1 MAFRL
6 SDILDLDFLLALD
19 EHPDAAESAEPKAAR
34 DRDIFRQA
42 GGDHLSD
49 NALMAAW
56 LSYRKMLYL
65 DQAGP
70 GGYQRLPGRLFN
82 DLFTWTARGLA
93 MAGGLAGLF
102 LAYGFLAYHGVR
114 PVNVAVFFFV
124 FVLLPAVFSLFSVA
138 GFLFRH
144 VRGFGTKS
152 RGMAALV
159 SSLLFDRIPGMLKRL
174 RDKAEKRPAENGPT
188 RLDEALVFIRTKK
201 QAYGDLFF
209 WPLVILVSLFA
220 LFFSLG
226 ALGGTVFRVAFSD
239 VAFGWQSTLAAT
251 PAVVHDLVTLV
262 SMPWATWV
270 PEALTGPTLDQ
281 IDGSRIVLKQGIAA
295 LATKDLVSWW
305 PFLCLSMVCYAI
317 VPRVLV
323 IGGAVVAQRSV
334 LKQFDLQQPRFRR
347 LMVRMK
353 SPIMDIR
360 VEETASPRQGAA
372 PSSEPIH
379 PSHEPEKKPG
389 TTVSEDERSFCP
401 SSDPI
406 EEKTHPAP
414 GKMEPA
420 PSGTGPASVG
430 TPAVVLAPVPAWD
443 QAAADRISLL
453 LAQQFLLDV
462 RQVIYVAQDLE
473 ADSRLLGPEVLD
485 GADPVIFLQE
495 VWQPPIRGLLYYL
508 AQLKQG
514 VLRDKNLWI
523 LLTQAPEEEI
533 LGVDGREVEATVWQD
548 RVLGLNHPD
557 ILVER
562 IRP

>member
-152 RGMAALV
+152 RGMSALV

-174 RDKAEKRPAENGPT
+174 RNKAEKRPAENGPT
-188 RLDEALVFIRTKK
+188 RLDEALFFIRTKK

-360 VEETASPRQGAA
+360 VEETTSPRQGAA

-379 PSHEPEKKPG
+379 PSHEPGKKPG
-389 TTVSEDERSFCP
+389 TTVSEDERSSCP
-401 SSDPI
+401 ASDPI

>member
-1 MAFRL
+1 
-6 SDILDLDFLLALD
+6 
-19 EHPDAAESAEPKAAR
+19 
-34 DRDIFRQA
+34 
-42 GGDHLSD
+42 
-49 NALMAAW
+49 
-56 LSYRKMLYL
+56 
-65 DQAGP
+65 
-70 GGYQRLPGRLFN
+70 
-82 DLFTWTARGLA
+82 
-93 MAGGLAGLF
+93 
-102 LAYGFLAYHGVR
+102 
-114 PVNVAVFFFV
+114 
-124 FVLLPAVFSLFSVA
+124 
-138 GFLFRH
+138 
-144 VRGFGTKS
+144 
-152 RGMAALV
+152 
-159 SSLLFDRIPGMLKRL
+159 
-174 RDKAEKRPAENGPT
+174 
-188 RLDEALVFIRTKK
+188 
-201 QAYGDLFF
+201 
-209 WPLVILVSLFA
+209 VILVSLFA

-360 VEETASPRQGAA
+360 VEETTSPRQGAA

-389 TTVSEDERSFCP
+389 TTVSEDERSSCP

>member
-1 MAFRL
+1 MTFRL

-152 RGMAALV
+152 RGMSALV

-174 RDKAEKRPAENGPT
+174 RNKAEKRPAENGPT
-188 RLDEALVFIRTKK
+188 RLDEALFFIRTKK

-389 TTVSEDERSFCP
+389 TTVSEDERSSCP

-420 PSGTGPASVG
+420 PSGIGPASVG